1 MYRVLIPVD
10 TNEKRA
16 LAQVDYVTAL
26 PTAADAVEAYVLFV
40 FTEESEAEVEDHDS
54 ASEIDAVRRARETL
68 EDAGIDVTIVEDSG
82 DTEEDILEHAETH
95 DVDTIVLGGRKRS
108 PVGKAL
114 FGSISQG
121 VLLNTDRPVVITGSK
136 E

>member
-121 VLLNTDRPVVITGSK
+121 VLLNTDQPVVITGSK

>member
-10 TNEKRA
+10 TNEQRA

-54 ASEIDAVRRARETL
+54 ASEIDAVRRAEETL

-82 DTEEDILEHAETH
+82 DTEADILEHAETH

>member
-10 TNEKRA
+10 TNEQRA

-54 ASEIDAVRRARETL
+54 ASEIDAVRRAEETL

-82 DTEEDILEHAETH
+82 DTEADILEHAATH
-95 DVDTIVLGGRKRS
+95 DVDTTVLGGRKRS
-108 PVGKAL
+108 PVGNPL
-114 FGSISQG
+114 VGSISQG

>member
-10 TNEKRA
+10 TNENRA

-40 FTEESEAEVEDHDS
+40 FTEESEAAVEDHDS
-54 ASEIDAVRRARETL
+54 ASEIDAVRRAAETL

-82 DTEEDILEHAETH
+82 DTEEDILEHAEAH

-121 VLLNTDRPVVITGSK
+121 VILNTDRPVVITGSK